1 VHFLQG
7 NTRLR
12 LPLFAWGLGRLPA
25 VDLAAWLLAGEGRVH
40 QCLRFNRERIS
51 DRCRKEEM
59 KLAALE
65 YRDIRL
71 RPKLNKLCSE
81 EKAVFCKVS
90 MSAGTCISQ
99 RCCSSLGT
107 VA

>member
-1 VHFLQG
+1 M
-7 NTRLR
+7 
-12 LPLFAWGLGRLPA
+12 
-25 VDLAAWLLAGEGRVH
+25 H

-90 MSAGTCISQ
+90 I
-99 RCCSSLGT
+99 
-107 VA
+107 